1 MTILQFQERKTIG
14 IAVEVELMEKIAL
27 MGGAVHAI
35 GCIPDQP
42 NNAPKFMHPHL
53 ASDDGITHSVSP
65 DLCCSLP
72 NMPRGQMVLIQVKM
86 KDIYE
91 NGVIYLDE
99 QELHRMQRAARYHL
113 VRFVVKLP
121 NDQWK
126 WLDVDDLHESRIGL
140 FKRKIQGKK
149 TLIIPLYLFQPM
161 TNFIKV
167 STNEAANKNT
177 SPEAA
182 RV

>member
-1 MTILQFQERKTIG
+1 
-14 IAVEVELMEKIAL
+14 
-27 MGGAVHAI
+27 
-35 GCIPDQP
+35 
-42 NNAPKFMHPHL
+42 
-53 ASDDGITHSVSP
+53 
-65 DLCCSLP
+65 
-72 NMPRGQMVLIQVKM
+72 MVLIQVKM

-126 WLDVDDLHESRIGL
+126 WLDVDDLHESRISL

-161 TNFIKV
+161 TNFVKV